1 MSPDDQTSPEVEVS
15 ILIPI
20 YNEEE
25 ILEESVRDIIQ
36 GADPLGIS
44 YELVL
49 CENGSKDRTVEIG
62 ERLCEEL
69 PQLRLLR
76 CPVPDYGEALILGI
90 REARGRHIVCFEI
103 DFYDVHFIE
112 QAHVL
117 LKRYDAV
124 IGSKRAVGSRDR
136 RPFIRR
142 LITWGFNSFLR
153 IVFGFTGTD
162 THGIKA
168 FRAEPVRPLVDECQT
183 RRDVFTTE
191 LVLRIERAGLWRC
204 ELPLE
209 IEEKRPAPVNI
220 LRRVPSTLR
229 NLWTLWKATRRIGRP
244 KGKLEPVAPNGTP
257 VGGEGEAPAEPPT
270 EPGAAEMSAPKATS

>member
-1 MSPDDQTSPEVEVS
+1 MSPAAGVKPDVS

-49 CENGSKDRTVEIG
+49 CENGSRDRTVEIG
-62 ERLCEEL
+62 ERLCGEF

-76 CPVPDYGEALILGI
+76 CPLPDYGEALILGI
-90 REARGRHIVCFEI
+90 HEARGTNIVCFEI

-112 QAHVL
+112 MAHVL
-117 LKRYDAV
+117 LKKYDAV
-124 IGSKRAVGSRDR
+124 IGSKRAIGSRDR

-142 LITWGFNSFLR
+142 FITWGFNTFLR
-153 IVFGFTGTD
+153 ILFGFTGTD

-168 FRAEPVRPLVDECQT
+168 FRAEPVRPLVEACRT
-183 RRDVFTTE
+183 RRDIFTTE
-191 LVLRIERAGLWRC
+191 LVIRIERAGLWRC
-204 ELPLE
+204 EVPLE
-209 IEEKRPAPVNI
+209 IEERRPAPINI
-220 LRRVPSTLR
+220 MRRVPSTLK
-229 NLWTLWKATRRIGRP
+229 NLWTLWKATRTIGKP
-244 KGKLEPVAPNGTP
+244 KGKLEPVTANGKP
-257 VGGEGEAPAEPPT
+257 VAEGCSALDPADRRGMEPQMNAD
-270 EPGAAEMSAPKATS
+270 ERG

>member
-1 MSPDDQTSPEVEVS
+1 MSPAASVKPDVS

-76 CPVPDYGEALILGI
+76 CPLPDYGEALIMGI
-90 REARGRHIVCFEI
+90 REARGTNIVCFEI
-103 DFYDVHFIE
+103 DFYDVPFIE
-112 QAHVL
+112 MAHVL
-117 LKRYDAV
+117 LKKYDAV

-142 LITWGFNSFLR
+142 FITWGFNTFLR
-153 IVFGFTGTD
+153 IFFGFTGTD

-168 FRAEPVRPLVDECQT
+168 FRAEPVRPLVEACRT
-183 RRDVFTTE
+183 RRDIFTTE
-191 LVLRIERAGLWRC
+191 LVIRIERAGLWRC
-204 ELPLE
+204 EVPLE
-209 IEEKRPAPVNI
+209 IEERRPAPINI
-220 LRRVPSTLR
+220 MRRVPSTLK
-229 NLWTLWKATRRIGRP
+229 NLWTLWKATRTIGKP
-244 KGKLEPVAPNGTP
+244 KGKLEPVTPNGKPIAEDDETAS
-257 VGGEGEAPAEPPT
+257 GEEGD
-270 EPGAAEMSAPKATS
+270 AAHMSATKATS

>member
-1 MSPDDQTSPEVEVS
+1 MSSETPPRPAIS

-20 YNEEE
+20 YNEEK
-25 ILEESVRDIIQ
+25 ILEESVRDILQ
-36 GADPLGIS
+36 GADAFGIP

-49 CENGSKDRTVEIG
+49 CENGSRDRTVEVG
-62 ERLCEEL
+62 ERLCREF

-90 REARGRHIVCFEI
+90 REARGEAIVCFEI
-103 DFYDVHFIE
+103 DFYDIHFIE

-117 LKRYDAV
+117 LKKYDAV
-124 IGSKRAVGSRDR
+124 IGSKRAVGARDR
-136 RPFIRR
+136 RPLIRR
-142 LITWGFNSFLR
+142 LITWGFNTFLR
-153 IVFGFTGTD
+153 ITFGFTGTD

-168 FRAEPVRPLVDECQT
+168 FRAAPVRPLVDACRT

-191 LVLRIERAGLWRC
+191 LVIRIERAGLWRC

-220 LRRVPSTLR
+220 LRRVPGTLK
-229 NLWTLWKATRRIGRP
+229 NLWRLWRATRKIGRP
-244 KGKLEPVAPNGTP
+244 KGKLEPVSKTGEPLTATPQPAQEPAAPQKDSQ
-257 VGGEGEAPAEPPT
+257 VPT
-270 EPGAAEMSAPKATS
+270 SHSPR

>member
-1 MSPDDQTSPEVEVS
+1 MSASSDPHPDVS
-15 ILIPI
+15 LLIPI
-20 YNEEE
+20 YNEEA

-36 GADPLGIS
+36 GADPLGIP

-49 CENGSKDRTVEIG
+49 CENGSRDRTVEIG
-62 ERLCEEL
+62 ERLCDEF

-90 REARGRHIVCFEI
+90 REARGEHIVCFEI

-117 LKRYDAV
+117 LKKYDAV
-124 IGSKRAVGSRDR
+124 IGSKRGVGSRDR

-142 LITWGFNSFLR
+142 LITWGFNTFLR

-209 IEEKRPAPVNI
+209 IEEKRPAPINI
-220 LRRVPSTLR
+220 SRRVPSTLK
-229 NLWTLWKATRRIGRP
+229 NLWTLWKATRTIGRP
-244 KGKLEPVAPNGTP
+244 KGKLEPVQANGTP
-257 VGGEGEAPAEPPT
+257 IEREAEAPVDPPAAQAT
-270 EPGAAEMSAPKATS
+270 AEMTAPKATS

>member
-1 MSPDDQTSPEVEVS
+1 MSSEARTRPDVT

-20 YNEEE
+20 YNEEA

-36 GADPLGIS
+36 GADPLDIS

-76 CPVPDYGEALILGI
+76 CPLPDYGEALIMGI
-90 REARGRHIVCFEI
+90 REARGTNIVCFEI

-112 QAHVL
+112 MAHVL
-117 LKRYDAV
+117 LKKYDAV
-124 IGSKRAVGSRDR
+124 IGSKRAIGSRDR

-142 LITWGFNSFLR
+142 FITWGFNTFLR
-153 IVFGFTGTD
+153 ILFGFTGTD

-168 FRAEPVRPLVDECQT
+168 FRAEPVRPLVEACRT
-183 RRDVFTTE
+183 RRDIFTTE
-191 LVLRIERAGLWRC
+191 LVIRIERAGLWRC
-204 ELPLE
+204 EVPLE
-209 IEEKRPAPVNI
+209 IEERRPAPINI
-220 LRRVPSTLR
+220 MRRVPSTLK
-229 NLWTLWKATRRIGRP
+229 NLWTLWKATRTIGKA
-244 KGKLEPVAPNGTP
+244 KGKLEPVTPNGKP
-257 VGGEGEAPAEPPT
+257 VAEGC
-270 EPGAAEMSAPKATS
+270 SALDPRCSTKG

>member
-1 MSPDDQTSPEVEVS
+1 MGPDDQASPEVEVS

-20 YNEEE
+20 YNEEA
-25 ILEESVRDIIQ
+25 ILEESVRDIIG

-62 ERLCEEL
+62 ERLCEEF

-90 REARGRHIVCFEI
+90 REAHGRHIVCFEI

-153 IVFGFTGTD
+153 IVFT
-162 THGIKA
+162 A
-168 FRAEPVRPLVDECQT
+168 S
-183 RRDVFTTE
+183 RRSAPSPCARWWTS
-191 LVLRIERAGLWRC
+191 A
-204 ELPLE
+204 
-209 IEEKRPAPVNI
+209 RPAATCSPPSWSCGSSG
-220 LRRVPSTLR
+220 LACGAASCPSRSRRSARPPSTSFD
-229 NLWTLWKATRRIGRP
+229 AC
-244 KGKLEPVAPNGTP
+244 
-257 VGGEGEAPAEPPT
+257 PAR
-270 EPGAAEMSAPKATS
+270 